1 MYWTSETIKKIYD
14 VEDIDIILNKISKS
28 IVKDNKKIEYYNI
41 PCSFDIEVSS
51 FYDKVEKVAIM
62 YEWTLCL
69 DGLVMIGRNWKEFIK
84 VTDKISNYLDLNE
97 DKRLVIYVHNLGYE
111 FQFLCKRFNWIDVFS
126 LEKRKP
132 LKALTTTGIEFRCSM
147 LLSGYSL
154 AKLSEQLLKYKVE
167 KMVGDLD
174 YSKLRTEKTKLS
186 KKELNYC
193 KNDCL
198 VVVAYIQELIEKLGN
213 ITKIPLT
220 KTGFVRNYC
229 RSECLYNDKSHKDT
243 YKFKK
248 YNLLMKS
255 LRLDEDIFNQL
266 QRAFGG
272 GFTHANA
279 MWSGEIMNNVSS
291 FDFTSSYPYVMVS
304 EKFPMSSAE
313 HINLKTKEEF
323 DYNLKTYCCL
333 FDCTFTNIKSK
344 VLYENYISKS
354 HCTKLNNAIENNGRI
369 VSADILC
376 ITITE
381 QDYMIIKKLYSW
393 ENLSISNFNRFKK
406 EYLPTDFVKS
416 ILKLY
421 KDKTELKDV
430 VGKERE
436 YLNSKEQVNSAY
448 GMCVTNPCRDEIFYT
463 TEWSSKKTDIK
474 EALYKYNKSTKRFLY
489 YPWGVWVT
497 AYARVN
503 LFSGIIAFKEDYIYS
518 DTDSIK
524 VLNANNHMQYIDA
537 YNNLVKIKLQNAM
550 QYHNI
555 PINWTKPKNIYGE
568 EKQLGIWEY
577 ECTYN
582 RFKTIGAKRYI
593 IEKEPSKKE
602 LALYPDRILNDKLI
616 SITVSGVNKG
626 VAIPY
631 LIKKYKDKIFE
642 KFNDELNIP
651 AKYSGKNVHTYIDE
665 TREGWCV
672 DYQGQEYHY
681 KELSGVH
688 LEETSYSMSIS
699 EQYAEYLMNIKIQT
713 IY

>member
-51 FYDKVEKVAIM
+51 FYDKGEKVAIM

-69 DGLVMIGRNWKEFIK
+69 DGLVMIGRNWKDYIK
-84 VTDKISNYLDLNE
+84 VMNKISNYLDLND

-111 FQFLCKRFNWIDVFS
+111 FQFLCKRFSWLSIFS

-154 AKLSEQLLKYKVE
+154 AKLSEQLLKYKIE
-167 KMVGDLD
+167 KMVGNLD

-229 RSECLYNDKSHKDT
+229 RNECLYDDKSHKDT
-243 YKFKK
+243 SKFKK

-313 HINLKTKEEF
+313 HINLKSKEEF

-333 FDCTFTNIKSK
+333 FDCIFTNIKSK

-354 HCTKLNNAIENNGRI
+354 HCTKLNNATENNGRI
-369 VSADILC
+369 VSADTLC
-376 ITITE
+376 ITVTE
-381 QDYMIIKKLYSW
+381 QDYMIIKKLYTW
-393 ENLSISNFNRFKK
+393 ENLSIYNFNRFKK

-430 VGKERE
+430 IGKERE

-463 TEWSSKKTDIK
+463 TEWSSQKTDIK
-474 EALYKYNKSTKRFLY
+474 EALYKYNKSAKRFLY

-582 RFKTIGAKRYI
+582 RFKTIGAKRYM
-593 IEKEPSKKE
+593 IEKDPSKKE
-602 LALYPDRILNDKLI
+602 LALYPDRILNGKLI

-631 LIKKYKDKIFE
+631 LIKKYKDKIFD

-699 EQYAEYLMNIKIQT
+699 EQYAEYLLNIKIQT